1 MTMSMAFRKHNFN
14 LDEFERCEKHGWV
27 MMQVARN
34 VEPVCLLDWL
44 TERAGNRAVRDV
56 IPREAGEYNLP
67 ALILD
72 NGFMLPVQG
81 AYSTDENQALEA
93 MPFVGGNGNVEI
105 DLRFAGWWVS
115 DVLFVRAKKS
125 KQEAVLADIRPPDQE
140 VSRKEAE
147 EFPSVLLHLSQDI
160 LLYLLFDEEFRKIEP

>member
-1 MTMSMAFRKHNFN
+1 MSFAFRKHDYN
-14 LDEFERCEKHGWV
+14 LDEFERCEKHGCV

-44 TERAGNRAVRDV
+44 TERAGNHTVRDV
-56 IPREAGEYNLP
+56 IEREAGEYNLP

-72 NGFMLPVQG
+72 NGFMLPVQW
-81 AYSTDENQALEA
+81 AYGVDEQTVREVAPL
-93 MPFVGGNGNVEI
+93 VGIEGRVEI

-125 KQEAVLADIRPPDQE
+125 KQEAVLAEIRPPEARE
-140 VSRKEAE
+140 VSREEAE

-160 LLYLLFDEEFRKIEP
+160 LLYLLFDEEIRKIEP